1 MFSTKKRKYATF
13 KKLLLRSNFHISNAM
28 YFTVNAN
35 KKEKSKT
42 GFTDHLY
49 IKTNIEIIEIYI
61 YQNIFYYTVIAIN
74 IETHN

>member
-13 KKLLLRSNFHISNAM
+13 KKFLLRSNFHISNAM
-28 YFTVNAN
+28 YFTVIAN
-35 KKEKSKT
+35 KKKA
-42 GFTDHLY
+42 
-49 IKTNIEIIEIYI
+49 KTNIEIIEIYI

>member
-13 KKLLLRSNFHISNAM
+13 IELLLRSNFHISNAM
-28 YFTVNAN
+28 YFTVIAN
-35 KKEKSKT
+35 KKDKFKKQVLLLT
-42 GFTDHLY
+42 Y

-61 YQNIFYYTVIAIN
+61 YQNIFYSTVIAIN